1 MTKRDSEID
10 LINMIENIEK
20 IPMNLLNIKKY
31 RKNIRKRFDKYK
43 DFCRFFLFKE
53 YNDKYIK
60 TTKDICDILFRT
72 LDNPNTFV
80 VGNQHFLFSLLESH
94 MDFLDKVKEKCSKLD
109 KDSLNL
115 IFDVIIQKNND
126 LKNILL
132 SNVNSPVTKEQFIQ
146 FMKQK
151 EQE

>member
-1 MTKRDSEID
+1 MNNRTSEID
-10 LINMIENIEK
+10 LINMIENVEK

-31 RKNIRKRFDKYK
+31 RKNIRKRFNKYK